1 MKVEDCKRVRKLEIA
16 HKGLLFSQLAF
27 ENSTGNLS
35 EVIQKAN

>member
-1 MKVEDCKRVRKLEIA
+1 MKVEDCKRVRKPEIA

-27 ENSTGNLS
+27 GSTGNLS